1 MTHDTH
7 VECQHSCQTVTH
19 SCLSRMLLSCASG
32 QAGGGGDGRESSGA
46 GSGAP
51 SSNGQQQQQQQQQLH
66 DAQGASS
73 KRSPAQKGLVSF
85 VALTSDV
92 DQSPGGEV
100 EVTLRPPAPGGAWGL
115 PPLPQGRSNSRYSSS
130 MVPPDTYGF
139 AQDNSPASTR
149 QRAPLPGPND
159 LIFGEDDKSSGLSYK
174 DREERLRQLRE
185 RQQLEKQQKL
195 EELKEQGLQSK
206 AAAAQRFREQQEN
219 ERRRRLEEMRLRDAD
234 RRSQVEE
241 RKRIIQQAEQDR
253 REAVIRKNAEREHR
267 LESKRRNERSNI
279 VFAFGSSTPRM
290 LDPKDNST
298 NASYWSSRRATSTTN
313 VHLVDTSITRR
324 ASECGDIE
332 LSRKRATS
340 AQSLDRKPED
350 LRMSSSMYEVFHWD
364 ESGSSHQNH
373 APTTQ
378 GTRLT
383 KSRDS
388 SLERKTP
395 PSALSW
401 VRSSTPQPTKSSSFA
416 LSSKDTPDPPPPSST
431 SSSSSDKT
439 PTNAS
444 QSRFCV
450 WEFGDNFAALG
461 PANQSSGGS
470 GNPVSASPASTPTSS
485 TCYSRRTAS
494 VFTGA
499 GCTIG
504 GEDLMT
510 RSMTAAIPTS
520 AARRR
525 TDLIPA
531 MPSLRDSST
540 PSRSSPRH
548 RSPGRALSLGR
559 LDELACPRHRKSP
572 LAPLHEST
580 PSSVRMSQPART
592 MSKSMCHL
600 GPRPARPQT
609 LDTATGRLDRGV
621 SRSSVT
627 LVQPRMTR
635 AEILRQ
641 KKLRGNALSS
651 STDNTSRNTK
661 STYQGMRSGTVTPNS
676 PSRPTSALSQGSNNS
691 SQVSLRSRTSPRK
704 PRPLS
709 IAGSSLSS
717 ADKPRDASTPS
728 RESRPMERKL
738 SVGASLPSAKPT
750 RAKSVGSDRSAP
762 ATPARTP
769 AKTTPKKTPSQV
781 KAESAAKKAVEKSK
795 TTPKSKPTPKT
806 TPVHSPLVE
815 SKPSPGVKDDK
826 KEKDDKAPETKLDV
840 TETKAEIDETATE
853 KSGDKVT
860 AVLEPEAAVTL
871 VQEQPDKDAAVQ
883 IEHHE
888 EDLKAQDKPTE
899 VPVSETKQLID
910 ESVKPVEATVEKLE
924 PQPEP
929 VKHTPQVPA
938 EEQIIKDKTPERDL
952 PEEVTSTSVPEDSLE
967 KLVEDTTA
975 DQEKTLAQKAAEK
988 PVTGY
993 ATEEEYKAALAEKRR
1008 LAREAKEREQ
1018 ELERQRQLEE
1028 EERERKEEEEF
1039 LRLIEEQKKAEEER
1053 LKKAIEEADRNRE
1066 EEARRR
1072 EEEEKQREEAERIEH
1087 QKRLETE
1094 ERLRREEEERQARKS
1109 RVAAIMARTRG
1120 KGGSNT
1126 PTKAEAKTPS
1136 DEAKNFGDG
1145 EMSVS
1150 MTDSMISL
1158 VTASESQAES
1168 RPVTSA
1174 ASEFSTQP
1182 PSDVSSQP
1190 PSDVSSQPPSDVSS
1204 QPPSDVSSQPPS
1216 DVSSQPPSDVSSQP
1230 PSDVSSQLSSDVS
1243 SQRSSDVIS
1252 QPSSDTYT
1260 APTNDISI
1268 KSVQELESTSQ
1279 NQTFETVEVES
1290 KYCVDQQ
1297 VLRSNVVLS
1306 SNTEHCQ
1313 VDDLISGMASVRV
1326 EEPHINGDTP
1336 VPMDTT
1342 PTQSVD
1348 LLGSL
1353 SDVHSVNHNGV
1364 DNTPPHTT
1372 QGDNLL
1378 GSLDPLNSSLTST
1391 TSITSAASNF
1401 EQIIDLGQTKL
1412 SNEDAV
1418 NSNPPSP
1425 FIAFEQNLNKKQN
1438 QENTSTVPDL
1448 LL

>member
-1 MTHDTH
+1 MVSWNMFSELCRETLKRSVIDGIQAF
-7 VECQHSCQTVTH
+7 QHLLH
-19 SCLSRMLLSCASG
+19 SRTREYMPLLCTLDWLLHSRTR
-32 QAGGGGDGRESSGA
+32 GGGDGRESSGA

-73 KRSPAQKGLVSF
+73 KRSPAQK
-85 VALTSDV
+85 
-92 DQSPGGEV
+92 
-100 EVTLRPPAPGGAWGL
+100 
-115 PPLPQGRSNSRYSSS
+115 
-130 MVPPDTYGF
+130 DTYGF

-195 EELKEQGLQSK
+195 EELKEQ

-378 GTRLT
+378 
-383 KSRDS
+383 
-388 SLERKTP
+388 
-395 PSALSW
+395 
-401 VRSSTPQPTKSSSFA
+401 
-416 LSSKDTPDPPPPSST
+416 
-431 SSSSSDKT
+431 
-439 PTNAS
+439 
-444 QSRFCV
+444 
-450 WEFGDNFAALG
+450 
-461 PANQSSGGS
+461 
-470 GNPVSASPASTPTSS
+470 
-485 TCYSRRTAS
+485 
-494 VFTGA
+494 
-499 GCTIG
+499 

>member
-1 MTHDTH
+1 MSRSASVSVPRRELYVVPERRASLELEDAPRHLHLDQPREFESWPCDSFFLLPDAVLAMDAGAFRADLMSLDPALSASLPDWDLPGLTGRSASPSQELAHH
-7 VECQHSCQTVTH
+7 TH
-19 SCLSRMLLSCASG
+19 SQGSHLAHHRPDRRSLTLLDHHLGLTVHTAG
-32 QAGGGGDGRESSGA
+32 HGTVLIGGGGDGRESSGGA
-46 GSGAP
+46 GAGAASANGH
-51 SSNGQQQQQQQQQLH
+51 SSQQSQQPQQQQPQQQQQEHQSQS
-66 DAQGASS
+66 AAT
-73 KRSPAQKGLVSF
+73 KRSPAQK
-85 VALTSDV
+85 
-92 DQSPGGEV
+92 
-100 EVTLRPPAPGGAWGL
+100 
-115 PPLPQGRSNSRYSSS
+115 
-130 MVPPDTYGF
+130 
-139 AQDNSPASTR
+139 
-149 QRAPLPGPND
+149 
-159 LIFGEDDKSSGLSYK
+159 DDKSSGLSYK

-195 EELKEQGLQSK
+195 EELKEQ

-313 VHLVDTSITRR
+313 VHLVDASITRR
-324 ASECGDIE
+324 ASECSDMD

-364 ESGSSHQNH
+364 ESSSSHQNH
-373 APTTQ
+373 PPTTQ
-378 GTRLT
+378 
-383 KSRDS
+383 
-388 SLERKTP
+388 
-395 PSALSW
+395 
-401 VRSSTPQPTKSSSFA
+401 
-416 LSSKDTPDPPPPSST
+416 
-431 SSSSSDKT
+431 
-439 PTNAS
+439 
-444 QSRFCV
+444 
-450 WEFGDNFAALG
+450 
-461 PANQSSGGS
+461 
-470 GNPVSASPASTPTSS
+470 
-485 TCYSRRTAS
+485 
-494 VFTGA
+494 
-499 GCTIG
+499 

-510 RSMTAAIPTS
+510 RSMTAAIPAS

-531 MPSLRDSST
+531 MPSLRDST
-540 PSRSSPRH
+540 GANRSSPRH

-559 LDELACPRHRKSP
+559 LDELARPRHRNPP
-572 LAPLHEST
+572 LAPLHETT

-592 MSKSMCHL
+592 ISKSMCHL

-609 LDTATGRLDRGV
+609 LETTNGQLDRGV

-641 KKLRGNALSS
+641 KKLRGNPVSS
-651 STDNTSRNTK
+651 STDSNSRNTK
-661 STYQGMRSGTVTPNS
+661 STSPGQGMRSGTVTPNS

-717 ADKPRDASTPS
+717 ADKPRDGATLS

-738 SVGASLPSAKPT
+738 SVGATPSTTKPL
-750 RAKSVGSDRSAP
+750 RAKSAGSDRSTP

-769 AKTTPKKTPSQV
+769 VKTSTPKKTPSQV
-781 KAESAAKKAVEKSK
+781 KAESAAKKAIEKSK
-795 TTPKSKPTPKT
+795 TTPKSKPSPKT
-806 TPVHSPLVE
+806 PLQSPAVE
-815 SKPSPGVKDDK
+815 NKSLPGVKEDK
-826 KEKDDKAPETKLDV
+826 KKAKEDKNLEIKSDELNDITEDSNINESVGETPPREKMNGADLQLEAVVADVQVQPEKDAGAK
-840 TETKAEIDETATE
+840 
-853 KSGDKVT
+853 
-860 AVLEPEAAVTL
+860 
-871 VQEQPDKDAAVQ
+871 
-883 IEHHE
+883 IEHPS
-888 EDLKAQDKPTE
+888 EDLQAQDKSP
-899 VPVSETKQLID
+899 VAAPVSETKQLIEDSVKSVEPSIKEKEVLEVSADTPSIPVEDKNVVD
-910 ESVKPVEATVEKLE
+910 ESPDKVLPEENLSSSVIEESLDKPVE
-924 PQPEP
+924 
-929 VKHTPQVPA
+929 
-938 EEQIIKDKTPERDL
+938 DN
-952 PEEVTSTSVPEDSLE
+952 SG
-967 KLVEDTTA
+967 
-975 DQEKTLAQKAAEK
+975 DQDKTLAQKAAEK

-1008 LAREAKEREQ
+1008 LAREAKEREL

-1039 LRLIEEQKKAEEER
+1039 LKMIAEQKKAEEER
-1053 LKKAIEEADRNRE
+1053 LRKAIEEADRNRI
-1066 EEARRR
+1066 EEAKRK
-1072 EEEEKQREEAERIEH
+1072 EEEEKQREEAERLEN

-1145 EMSVS
+1145 EMTTS

-1158 VTASESQAES
+1158 VTASEMQSEPKIDSQ
-1168 RPVTSA
+1168 PVISTPDTPAQLISDV
-1174 ASEFSTQP
+1174 ASHHSSDVLPKPSGDSYAP
-1182 PSDVSSQP
+1182 PTSDVSIKTVHDVDMASQ
-1190 PSDVSSQPPSDVSS
+1190 SHTTEIVVDSKSSVEQKVMHSNIEV
-1204 QPPSDVSSQPPS
+1204 
-1216 DVSSQPPSDVSSQP
+1216 
-1230 PSDVSSQLSSDVS
+1230 
-1243 SQRSSDVIS
+1243 
-1252 QPSSDTYT
+1252 T
-1260 APTNDISI
+1260 
-1268 KSVQELESTSQ
+1268 ST
-1279 NQTFETVEVES
+1279 
-1290 KYCVDQQ
+1290 
-1297 VLRSNVVLS
+1297 
-1306 SNTEHCQ
+1306 TENYQ
-1313 VDDLISGMASVRV
+1313 VDDLISGMSSVKV
-1326 EEPHINGDTP
+1326 EEPHVNGDSP

-1372 QGDNLL
+1372 QGTDNLL
-1378 GSLDPLNSSLTST
+1378 GSLDPLDSSLMST
-1391 TSITSAASNF
+1391 TTITPAASNF

>member
-1 MTHDTH
+1 MSRSASVSVPRRELYVVPERRASLELEDAPRHLHLDQPREFESWPCDSFFLLPDAVLAMDAGAFRADLMSLDPALSASLPDWDLPGLTGRSASPSQELAHH
-7 VECQHSCQTVTH
+7 TH
-19 SCLSRMLLSCASG
+19 SQGSHLAHHRPDRRSLTLLDHHLGLTVHTAG
-32 QAGGGGDGRESSGA
+32 HGTVLIGGGGDGRESSGGA
-46 GSGAP
+46 GAGAASANGH
-51 SSNGQQQQQQQQQLH
+51 SSQQSQQPQQQQPQQQQQEHQSQS
-66 DAQGASS
+66 AAT
-73 KRSPAQKGLVSF
+73 KRSPAQKGQVSF
-85 VALTSDV
+85 SLTTNDIDIGEGGVEGGSRDPPVAAAGAADGTS
-92 DQSPGGEV
+92 SH
-100 EVTLRPPAPGGAWGL
+100 GL
-115 PPLPQGRSNSRYSSS
+115 PPLPRGHKDRWSCSL
-130 MVPPDTYGF
+130 DTTDSYWF
-139 AQDNSPASTR
+139 AQDDNTPPGKQHRASL
-149 QRAPLPGPND
+149 AGPND

-195 EELKEQGLQSK
+195 EELKEQ

-253 REAVIRKNAEREHR
+253 REAVIRKNAVEYHQMKLGPHKPFTIDNENKTLVMQEREHR

-313 VHLVDTSITRR
+313 VHLVDASITRR
-324 ASECGDIE
+324 ASECSDMD

-364 ESGSSHQNH
+364 ESSSSHQNH
-373 APTTQ
+373 PPTTQ
-378 GTRLT
+378 
-383 KSRDS
+383 
-388 SLERKTP
+388 
-395 PSALSW
+395 
-401 VRSSTPQPTKSSSFA
+401 
-416 LSSKDTPDPPPPSST
+416 
-431 SSSSSDKT
+431 
-439 PTNAS
+439 
-444 QSRFCV
+444 
-450 WEFGDNFAALG
+450 
-461 PANQSSGGS
+461 
-470 GNPVSASPASTPTSS
+470 
-485 TCYSRRTAS
+485 
-494 VFTGA
+494 
-499 GCTIG
+499 

-510 RSMTAAIPTS
+510 RSMTAAIPAS

-531 MPSLRDSST
+531 MPSLRDST
-540 PSRSSPRH
+540 GANRSSPRH
-548 RSPGRALSLGR
+548 RSP
-559 LDELACPRHRKSP
+559 
-572 LAPLHEST
+572 
-580 PSSVRMSQPART
+580 
-592 MSKSMCHL
+592 
-600 GPRPARPQT
+600 
-609 LDTATGRLDRGV
+609 
-621 SRSSVT
+621 
-627 LVQPRMTR
+627 
-635 AEILRQ
+635 
-641 KKLRGNALSS
+641 
-651 STDNTSRNTK
+651 
-661 STYQGMRSGTVTPNS
+661 GMRSGTVTPNS

-717 ADKPRDASTPS
+717 ADKPRDGATLS

-738 SVGASLPSAKPT
+738 SVGATPSTTKPL
-750 RAKSVGSDRSAP
+750 RAKSAGSDRSTP

-769 AKTTPKKTPSQV
+769 VKTSTPKKTPSQV
-781 KAESAAKKAVEKSK
+781 KAESAAKKAIEKSK
-795 TTPKSKPTPKT
+795 TTPKSKPSPKT
-806 TPVHSPLVE
+806 PLQSPAVE
-815 SKPSPGVKDDK
+815 NKSLPGVKEDK
-826 KEKDDKAPETKLDV
+826 KKAKEDKNLEIKSDELNDITEDSNINESVGETPPREKMNGADLQLEAVVADVQVQPEKDAGAK
-840 TETKAEIDETATE
+840 
-853 KSGDKVT
+853 
-860 AVLEPEAAVTL
+860 
-871 VQEQPDKDAAVQ
+871 
-883 IEHHE
+883 IEHPS
-888 EDLKAQDKPTE
+888 EDLQAQDKSP
-899 VPVSETKQLID
+899 VAAPVSETKQLIEDSVKSVEPSIKEKEVLEVSADTPSIPVEDKNVVD
-910 ESVKPVEATVEKLE
+910 ESPDKVLPEENLSSSVIEESLDKPVE
-924 PQPEP
+924 
-929 VKHTPQVPA
+929 
-938 EEQIIKDKTPERDL
+938 DN
-952 PEEVTSTSVPEDSLE
+952 SG
-967 KLVEDTTA
+967 
-975 DQEKTLAQKAAEK
+975 DQDKTLAQKAAEK

-1008 LAREAKEREQ
+1008 LAREAKEREL

-1039 LRLIEEQKKAEEER
+1039 LKMIAEQKKAEEER
-1053 LKKAIEEADRNRE
+1053 LRKAIEEADRNRI
-1066 EEARRR
+1066 EEAKRK
-1072 EEEEKQREEAERIEH
+1072 EEEEKQREEAERLEN

-1145 EMSVS
+1145 EMTTS

-1158 VTASESQAES
+1158 VTASEMQSEPKIDSQ
-1168 RPVTSA
+1168 PVISTPDTPAQLISDV
-1174 ASEFSTQP
+1174 ASHHSSDVLPKPSGDSYAP
-1182 PSDVSSQP
+1182 PTSDVSIKTVHDVDMASQ
-1190 PSDVSSQPPSDVSS
+1190 SHTTEIVVDSKSSVEQKVMHSNIEV
-1204 QPPSDVSSQPPS
+1204 
-1216 DVSSQPPSDVSSQP
+1216 
-1230 PSDVSSQLSSDVS
+1230 
-1243 SQRSSDVIS
+1243 
-1252 QPSSDTYT
+1252 T
-1260 APTNDISI
+1260 
-1268 KSVQELESTSQ
+1268 ST
-1279 NQTFETVEVES
+1279 
-1290 KYCVDQQ
+1290 
-1297 VLRSNVVLS
+1297 
-1306 SNTEHCQ
+1306 TENYQ
-1313 VDDLISGMASVRV
+1313 VDDLISGMSSVKV
-1326 EEPHINGDTP
+1326 EEPHVNGDSP

-1372 QGDNLL
+1372 QGTDNLL
-1378 GSLDPLNSSLTST
+1378 GSLDPLDSSLMST
-1391 TSITSAASNF
+1391 TTITPAASNF

>member
-1 MTHDTH
+1 
-7 VECQHSCQTVTH
+7 
-19 SCLSRMLLSCASG
+19 
-32 QAGGGGDGRESSGA
+32 GGGGDGRESSGA

-73 KRSPAQKGLVSF
+73 KRSPAQK
-85 VALTSDV
+85 
-92 DQSPGGEV
+92 
-100 EVTLRPPAPGGAWGL
+100 
-115 PPLPQGRSNSRYSSS
+115 
-130 MVPPDTYGF
+130 DTYGF

-195 EELKEQGLQSK
+195 EELKEQ

-548 RSPGRALSLGR
+548 RSPG
-559 LDELACPRHRKSP
+559 
-572 LAPLHEST
+572 
-580 PSSVRMSQPART
+580 
-592 MSKSMCHL
+592 
-600 GPRPARPQT
+600 
-609 LDTATGRLDRGV
+609 
-621 SRSSVT
+621 
-627 LVQPRMTR
+627 
-635 AEILRQ
+635 
-641 KKLRGNALSS
+641 
-651 STDNTSRNTK
+651 
-661 STYQGMRSGTVTPNS
+661 MRSGTVTPNS

-952 PEEVTSTSVPEDSLE
+952 PEEVTSTSVPEDILE

>member
-1 MTHDTH
+1 MSRSASVSVPRRELYVVPERRASLELEDAPRHLHLDQPREFESWPCDSFFLLPDAVLAMDAGAFRADLMSLDPALSASLPDWDLPGLTGRSASPSQELAHH
-7 VECQHSCQTVTH
+7 TH
-19 SCLSRMLLSCASG
+19 SQGSHLAHHRPDRRSLTLLDHHLGLTVHTAG
-32 QAGGGGDGRESSGA
+32 HGTVLIGGGGDGRESSGGA
-46 GSGAP
+46 GAGAASANGH
-51 SSNGQQQQQQQQQLH
+51 SSQQSQQPQQQQPQQQQQEHQSQS
-66 DAQGASS
+66 AAT
-73 KRSPAQKGLVSF
+73 KRSPAQKDSY
-85 VALTSDV
+85 
-92 DQSPGGEV
+92 
-100 EVTLRPPAPGGAWGL
+100 W
-115 PPLPQGRSNSRYSSS
+115 
-130 MVPPDTYGF
+130 F
-139 AQDNSPASTR
+139 AQDDNTPPGKQHRASL
-149 QRAPLPGPND
+149 AGPND

-195 EELKEQGLQSK
+195 EELKEQ

-313 VHLVDTSITRR
+313 VHLVDASITRR
-324 ASECGDIE
+324 ASECSDMD

-364 ESGSSHQNH
+364 ESSSSHQNH
-373 APTTQ
+373 PPTTQ
-378 GTRLT
+378 
-383 KSRDS
+383 
-388 SLERKTP
+388 
-395 PSALSW
+395 
-401 VRSSTPQPTKSSSFA
+401 
-416 LSSKDTPDPPPPSST
+416 
-431 SSSSSDKT
+431 
-439 PTNAS
+439 
-444 QSRFCV
+444 
-450 WEFGDNFAALG
+450 
-461 PANQSSGGS
+461 
-470 GNPVSASPASTPTSS
+470 
-485 TCYSRRTAS
+485 
-494 VFTGA
+494 
-499 GCTIG
+499 

-510 RSMTAAIPTS
+510 RSMTAAIPAS

-531 MPSLRDSST
+531 MPSLRDST
-540 PSRSSPRH
+540 GANRSSPRH

-559 LDELACPRHRKSP
+559 LDELARPRHRNPP
-572 LAPLHEST
+572 LAPLHETT

-592 MSKSMCHL
+592 ISKSMCHL

-609 LDTATGRLDRGV
+609 LETTNGQLDRGV

-641 KKLRGNALSS
+641 KKLRGNPVSS
-651 STDNTSRNTK
+651 STDSNSRNTK
-661 STYQGMRSGTVTPNS
+661 STSPGQGMRSGTVTPNS

-717 ADKPRDASTPS
+717 ADKPRDGATLS

-738 SVGASLPSAKPT
+738 SVGATPSTTKPL
-750 RAKSVGSDRSAP
+750 RAKSAGSDRSTP

-769 AKTTPKKTPSQV
+769 VKTSTPKKTPSQV
-781 KAESAAKKAVEKSK
+781 KAESAAKKAIEKSK
-795 TTPKSKPTPKT
+795 TTPKSKPSPKT
-806 TPVHSPLVE
+806 PLQSPAVE
-815 SKPSPGVKDDK
+815 NKSLPGVKEDK
-826 KEKDDKAPETKLDV
+826 KKAKEDKNLEIKSDELNDITEDSNINESVGETPPREKMNGADLQLEAVVADVQVQPEKDAGAK
-840 TETKAEIDETATE
+840 
-853 KSGDKVT
+853 
-860 AVLEPEAAVTL
+860 
-871 VQEQPDKDAAVQ
+871 
-883 IEHHE
+883 IEHPS
-888 EDLKAQDKPTE
+888 EDLQAQDKSP
-899 VPVSETKQLID
+899 VAAPVSETKQLIEDSVKSVEPSIKEKEVLEVSADTPSIPVEDKNVVD
-910 ESVKPVEATVEKLE
+910 ESPDKVLPEENLSSSVIEESLDKPVE
-924 PQPEP
+924 
-929 VKHTPQVPA
+929 
-938 EEQIIKDKTPERDL
+938 DN
-952 PEEVTSTSVPEDSLE
+952 SG
-967 KLVEDTTA
+967 
-975 DQEKTLAQKAAEK
+975 DQDKTLAQKAAEK

-1008 LAREAKEREQ
+1008 LAREAKEREL

-1039 LRLIEEQKKAEEER
+1039 LKMIAEQKKAEEER
-1053 LKKAIEEADRNRE
+1053 LRKAIEEADRNRI
-1066 EEARRR
+1066 EEAKRK
-1072 EEEEKQREEAERIEH
+1072 EEEEKQREEAERLEN

-1145 EMSVS
+1145 EMTTS

-1158 VTASESQAES
+1158 VTASEMQSEPKIDSQ
-1168 RPVTSA
+1168 PVISTPDTPAQLISDV
-1174 ASEFSTQP
+1174 ASHHSSDVLPKPSGDSYAP
-1182 PSDVSSQP
+1182 PTSDVSIKTVHDVDMASQ
-1190 PSDVSSQPPSDVSS
+1190 SHTTEIVVDSKSSVEQKVMHSNIEV
-1204 QPPSDVSSQPPS
+1204 
-1216 DVSSQPPSDVSSQP
+1216 
-1230 PSDVSSQLSSDVS
+1230 
-1243 SQRSSDVIS
+1243 
-1252 QPSSDTYT
+1252 T
-1260 APTNDISI
+1260 
-1268 KSVQELESTSQ
+1268 ST
-1279 NQTFETVEVES
+1279 
-1290 KYCVDQQ
+1290 
-1297 VLRSNVVLS
+1297 
-1306 SNTEHCQ
+1306 TENYQ
-1313 VDDLISGMASVRV
+1313 VDDLISGMSSVKV
-1326 EEPHINGDTP
+1326 EEPHVNGDSP

-1372 QGDNLL
+1372 QGTDNLL
-1378 GSLDPLNSSLTST
+1378 GSLDPLDSSLMST
-1391 TSITSAASNF
+1391 TTITPAASNF

>member
-1 MTHDTH
+1 MSRSASVSVPRRELYVVPERRASLELEDAPRHLHLDQPREFESWPCDSFFLLPDAVLAMDAGAFRADLMSLDPALSASLPDWDLPGLTGRSASPSQELAHH
-7 VECQHSCQTVTH
+7 TH
-19 SCLSRMLLSCASG
+19 SQGSHLAHHRPDRRSLTLLDHHLGLTVHTAG
-32 QAGGGGDGRESSGA
+32 HGTVLIGGGGDGRESSGGA
-46 GSGAP
+46 GAGAASANGH
-51 SSNGQQQQQQQQQLH
+51 SSQQSQQPQQQQPQQQQQEHQSQS
-66 DAQGASS
+66 AAT
-73 KRSPAQKGLVSF
+73 KRSPAQK
-85 VALTSDV
+85 
-92 DQSPGGEV
+92 
-100 EVTLRPPAPGGAWGL
+100 
-115 PPLPQGRSNSRYSSS
+115 
-130 MVPPDTYGF
+130 
-139 AQDNSPASTR
+139 
-149 QRAPLPGPND
+149 
-159 LIFGEDDKSSGLSYK
+159 DDKSSGLSYK

-195 EELKEQGLQSK
+195 EELKEQ

-313 VHLVDTSITRR
+313 VHLVDASITRR
-324 ASECGDIE
+324 ASECSDMD

-364 ESGSSHQNH
+364 ESSSSHQNH
-373 APTTQ
+373 PPTTQ
-378 GTRLT
+378 
-383 KSRDS
+383 
-388 SLERKTP
+388 
-395 PSALSW
+395 
-401 VRSSTPQPTKSSSFA
+401 
-416 LSSKDTPDPPPPSST
+416 
-431 SSSSSDKT
+431 
-439 PTNAS
+439 
-444 QSRFCV
+444 
-450 WEFGDNFAALG
+450 
-461 PANQSSGGS
+461 
-470 GNPVSASPASTPTSS
+470 
-485 TCYSRRTAS
+485 
-494 VFTGA
+494 
-499 GCTIG
+499 

-510 RSMTAAIPTS
+510 RSMTAAIPAS

-531 MPSLRDSST
+531 MPSLRDST
-540 PSRSSPRH
+540 GANRSSPRH
-548 RSPGRALSLGR
+548 RSP
-559 LDELACPRHRKSP
+559 
-572 LAPLHEST
+572 
-580 PSSVRMSQPART
+580 
-592 MSKSMCHL
+592 
-600 GPRPARPQT
+600 
-609 LDTATGRLDRGV
+609 
-621 SRSSVT
+621 
-627 LVQPRMTR
+627 
-635 AEILRQ
+635 
-641 KKLRGNALSS
+641 
-651 STDNTSRNTK
+651 
-661 STYQGMRSGTVTPNS
+661 GMRSGTVTPNS

-717 ADKPRDASTPS
+717 ADKPRDGATLS

-738 SVGASLPSAKPT
+738 SVGATPSTTKPL
-750 RAKSVGSDRSAP
+750 RAKSAGSDRSTP

-769 AKTTPKKTPSQV
+769 VKTSTPKKTPSQV
-781 KAESAAKKAVEKSK
+781 KAESAAKKAIEKSK
-795 TTPKSKPTPKT
+795 TTPKSKPSPKT
-806 TPVHSPLVE
+806 PLQSPAVE
-815 SKPSPGVKDDK
+815 NKSLPGVKEDK
-826 KEKDDKAPETKLDV
+826 KKAKEDKNLEIKSDELNDITEDSNINESVGETPPREKMNGADLQLEAVVADVQVQPEKDAGAK
-840 TETKAEIDETATE
+840 
-853 KSGDKVT
+853 
-860 AVLEPEAAVTL
+860 
-871 VQEQPDKDAAVQ
+871 
-883 IEHHE
+883 IEHPS
-888 EDLKAQDKPTE
+888 EDLQAQDKSP
-899 VPVSETKQLID
+899 VAAPVSETKQLIEDSVKSVEPSIKEKEVLEVSADTPSIPVEDKNVVD
-910 ESVKPVEATVEKLE
+910 ESPDKVLPEENLSSSVIEESLDKPVE
-924 PQPEP
+924 
-929 VKHTPQVPA
+929 
-938 EEQIIKDKTPERDL
+938 DN
-952 PEEVTSTSVPEDSLE
+952 SG
-967 KLVEDTTA
+967 
-975 DQEKTLAQKAAEK
+975 DQDKTLAQKAAEK

-1008 LAREAKEREQ
+1008 LAREAKEREL

-1039 LRLIEEQKKAEEER
+1039 LKMIAEQKKAEEER
-1053 LKKAIEEADRNRE
+1053 LRKAIEEADRNRI
-1066 EEARRR
+1066 EEAKRK
-1072 EEEEKQREEAERIEH
+1072 EEEEKQREEAERLEN

-1145 EMSVS
+1145 EMTTS

-1158 VTASESQAES
+1158 VTASEMQSEPKIDSQ
-1168 RPVTSA
+1168 PVISTPDTPAQLISDV
-1174 ASEFSTQP
+1174 ASHHSSDVLPKPSGDSYAP
-1182 PSDVSSQP
+1182 PTSDVSIKTVHDVDMASQ
-1190 PSDVSSQPPSDVSS
+1190 SHTTEIVVDSKSSVEQKVMHSNIEV
-1204 QPPSDVSSQPPS
+1204 
-1216 DVSSQPPSDVSSQP
+1216 
-1230 PSDVSSQLSSDVS
+1230 
-1243 SQRSSDVIS
+1243 
-1252 QPSSDTYT
+1252 T
-1260 APTNDISI
+1260 
-1268 KSVQELESTSQ
+1268 ST
-1279 NQTFETVEVES
+1279 
-1290 KYCVDQQ
+1290 
-1297 VLRSNVVLS
+1297 
-1306 SNTEHCQ
+1306 TENYQ
-1313 VDDLISGMASVRV
+1313 VDDLISGMSSVKV
-1326 EEPHINGDTP
+1326 EEPHVNGDSP

-1372 QGDNLL
+1372 QGTDNLL
-1378 GSLDPLNSSLTST
+1378 GSLDPLDSSLMST
-1391 TSITSAASNF
+1391 TTITPAASNF

>member
-1 MTHDTH
+1 MSRSASVSVPRRELYVVPERRASLELEDAPRHLHLDQPREFESWPCDSFFLLPDAVLAMDAGAFRADLMSLDPALSASLPDWDLPGLTGRSASPSQELAHH
-7 VECQHSCQTVTH
+7 TH
-19 SCLSRMLLSCASG
+19 SQGSHLAHHRPDRRSLTLLDHHLGLTVHTAG
-32 QAGGGGDGRESSGA
+32 HGTVLIGGGGDGRESSGGA
-46 GSGAP
+46 GAGAASANGH
-51 SSNGQQQQQQQQQLH
+51 SSQQSQQPQQQQPQQQQQEHQSQS
-66 DAQGASS
+66 AAT
-73 KRSPAQKGLVSF
+73 KRSPAQKGQVSF
-85 VALTSDV
+85 SLTTNDIDIGEGGVEGGSRGPPVAAAAGAADGTS
-92 DQSPGGEV
+92 SH
-100 EVTLRPPAPGGAWGL
+100 GL
-115 PPLPQGRSNSRYSSS
+115 PPLPRGHKDRWSCSL
-130 MVPPDTYGF
+130 DTTDSYWF
-139 AQDNSPASTR
+139 AQDDNTPPGKQHRASL
-149 QRAPLPGPND
+149 AGPND

-195 EELKEQGLQSK
+195 EELKEQ
-206 AAAAQRFREQQEN
+206 
-219 ERRRRLEEMRLRDAD
+219 
-234 RRSQVEE
+234 
-241 RKRIIQQAEQDR
+241 
-253 REAVIRKNAEREHR
+253 EREHR

-313 VHLVDTSITRR
+313 VHLVDASITRR
-324 ASECGDIE
+324 ASECSDMD

-364 ESGSSHQNH
+364 ESSSSHQNH
-373 APTTQ
+373 PPTTQ
-378 GTRLT
+378 
-383 KSRDS
+383 
-388 SLERKTP
+388 
-395 PSALSW
+395 
-401 VRSSTPQPTKSSSFA
+401 
-416 LSSKDTPDPPPPSST
+416 
-431 SSSSSDKT
+431 
-439 PTNAS
+439 
-444 QSRFCV
+444 
-450 WEFGDNFAALG
+450 
-461 PANQSSGGS
+461 
-470 GNPVSASPASTPTSS
+470 
-485 TCYSRRTAS
+485 
-494 VFTGA
+494 
-499 GCTIG
+499 

-510 RSMTAAIPTS
+510 RSMTAAIPAS

-531 MPSLRDSST
+531 MPSLRDST
-540 PSRSSPRH
+540 GANRSSPRH

-559 LDELACPRHRKSP
+559 LDELARPRHRNPP
-572 LAPLHEST
+572 LAPLHETT

-592 MSKSMCHL
+592 ISKSMCHL

-609 LDTATGRLDRGV
+609 LETTNGQLDRGV

-641 KKLRGNALSS
+641 KKLRGNPVSS
-651 STDNTSRNTK
+651 STDSNSRNTK
-661 STYQGMRSGTVTPNS
+661 STSPGQGMRSGTVTPNS

-717 ADKPRDASTPS
+717 ADKPRDGATLS

-738 SVGASLPSAKPT
+738 SVGATPSTTKPL
-750 RAKSVGSDRSAP
+750 RAKSAGSDRSTP

-769 AKTTPKKTPSQV
+769 VKTSTPKKTPSQV
-781 KAESAAKKAVEKSK
+781 KAESAAKKAIEKSK
-795 TTPKSKPTPKT
+795 TTPKSKPSPKT
-806 TPVHSPLVE
+806 PLQSPAVE
-815 SKPSPGVKDDK
+815 NKSLPGVKEDK
-826 KEKDDKAPETKLDV
+826 KKAKEDKNLEIKSDELNDITEDSNINESVGETPPREKMNGADLQLEAVVADVQVQPEKDAGAK
-840 TETKAEIDETATE
+840 
-853 KSGDKVT
+853 
-860 AVLEPEAAVTL
+860 
-871 VQEQPDKDAAVQ
+871 
-883 IEHHE
+883 IEHPS
-888 EDLKAQDKPTE
+888 EDLQAQDKSP
-899 VPVSETKQLID
+899 VAAPVSETKQLIEDSVKSVEPSIKEKEVLEVSADTPSIPVEYKNVVD
-910 ESVKPVEATVEKLE
+910 ESPDKVLPEENLSSSVIEESLDKPVE
-924 PQPEP
+924 
-929 VKHTPQVPA
+929 
-938 EEQIIKDKTPERDL
+938 DN
-952 PEEVTSTSVPEDSLE
+952 SG
-967 KLVEDTTA
+967 
-975 DQEKTLAQKAAEK
+975 DQDKTLAQKAAEK

-1008 LAREAKEREQ
+1008 LAREAKEREL

-1039 LRLIEEQKKAEEER
+1039 LKMIAEQKKAEEER
-1053 LKKAIEEADRNRE
+1053 LRKAIEEADRNRI
-1066 EEARRR
+1066 EEAKRK
-1072 EEEEKQREEAERIEH
+1072 EEEEKQREEAERLEN

-1136 DEAKNFGDG
+1136 DEAKHFGDG
-1145 EMSVS
+1145 EMTTS

-1158 VTASESQAES
+1158 VTASEMQSEPKIDSQ
-1168 RPVTSA
+1168 PVISTPDTPAQLISDV
-1174 ASEFSTQP
+1174 ASHHSSDVLPKPSGDSYAP
-1182 PSDVSSQP
+1182 PTSDVSIKTVHDVDMASQ
-1190 PSDVSSQPPSDVSS
+1190 SHTTEIVVDSKSSVEQKVMHSNIEV
-1204 QPPSDVSSQPPS
+1204 
-1216 DVSSQPPSDVSSQP
+1216 
-1230 PSDVSSQLSSDVS
+1230 
-1243 SQRSSDVIS
+1243 
-1252 QPSSDTYT
+1252 T
-1260 APTNDISI
+1260 
-1268 KSVQELESTSQ
+1268 ST
-1279 NQTFETVEVES
+1279 
-1290 KYCVDQQ
+1290 
-1297 VLRSNVVLS
+1297 
-1306 SNTEHCQ
+1306 TENYQ
-1313 VDDLISGMASVRV
+1313 VDDLISGMSSVKV
-1326 EEPHINGDTP
+1326 EEPHVNGDSP

-1372 QGDNLL
+1372 QGTDNLL
-1378 GSLDPLNSSLTST
+1378 GSLDPLDSSLMST
-1391 TSITSAASNF
+1391 TTITPAASNF

>member
-1 MTHDTH
+1 
-7 VECQHSCQTVTH
+7 
-19 SCLSRMLLSCASG
+19 
-32 QAGGGGDGRESSGA
+32 GGGGDGRESSGA

-73 KRSPAQKGLVSF
+73 KRSPAQK
-85 VALTSDV
+85 
-92 DQSPGGEV
+92 
-100 EVTLRPPAPGGAWGL
+100 
-115 PPLPQGRSNSRYSSS
+115 
-130 MVPPDTYGF
+130 
-139 AQDNSPASTR
+139 
-149 QRAPLPGPND
+149 
-159 LIFGEDDKSSGLSYK
+159 DDKSSGLSYK

-195 EELKEQGLQSK
+195 EELKEQ

-378 GTRLT
+378 G
-383 KSRDS
+383 
-388 SLERKTP
+388 
-395 PSALSW
+395 
-401 VRSSTPQPTKSSSFA
+401 
-416 LSSKDTPDPPPPSST
+416 
-431 SSSSSDKT
+431 
-439 PTNAS
+439 
-444 QSRFCV
+444 
-450 WEFGDNFAALG
+450 
-461 PANQSSGGS
+461 
-470 GNPVSASPASTPTSS
+470 
-485 TCYSRRTAS
+485 
-494 VFTGA
+494 
-499 GCTIG
+499 
-504 GEDLMT
+504 EDLMT

-548 RSPGRALSLGR
+548 RSP
-559 LDELACPRHRKSP
+559 
-572 LAPLHEST
+572 
-580 PSSVRMSQPART
+580 
-592 MSKSMCHL
+592 
-600 GPRPARPQT
+600 
-609 LDTATGRLDRGV
+609 
-621 SRSSVT
+621 
-627 LVQPRMTR
+627 
-635 AEILRQ
+635 
-641 KKLRGNALSS
+641 
-651 STDNTSRNTK
+651 
-661 STYQGMRSGTVTPNS
+661 GMRSGTVTPNS

-952 PEEVTSTSVPEDSLE
+952 PEEVTSTSVPEDILE

>member
-1 MTHDTH
+1 MSRSASVSVPRRELYVVPERRASLELEDAPRHLHLDQPREFESWPCDSFFLLPDAVLAMDAGAFRADLMSLDPALSASLPDWDLPGLTGRSASPSQELAHH
-7 VECQHSCQTVTH
+7 TH
-19 SCLSRMLLSCASG
+19 SQGSHLAHHRPDRRSLTLLDHHLGLTVHTAG
-32 QAGGGGDGRESSGA
+32 HGTVLIGGGGDGRESSGGA
-46 GSGAP
+46 GAGAASANGH
-51 SSNGQQQQQQQQQLH
+51 SSQQSQQPQQQQPQQQQQEHQSQS
-66 DAQGASS
+66 AAT
-73 KRSPAQKGLVSF
+73 KRSPAQKGQVSF
-85 VALTSDV
+85 SLTTNDIDIGEGGVEGGSRDPPVAAAGAADGTS
-92 DQSPGGEV
+92 SH
-100 EVTLRPPAPGGAWGL
+100 GL
-115 PPLPQGRSNSRYSSS
+115 PPLPRGHKDRWSCSL
-130 MVPPDTYGF
+130 DTTDSYWF
-139 AQDNSPASTR
+139 AQDDNTPPGKQHRASL
-149 QRAPLPGPND
+149 AGPND

-195 EELKEQGLQSK
+195 EELKEQ

-253 REAVIRKNAEREHR
+253 REAVIRKNAVEYHQMKLGPHKPFTIDNENKTLVMQEREHR

-313 VHLVDTSITRR
+313 VHLVDASITRR
-324 ASECGDIE
+324 ASECSDMD

-364 ESGSSHQNH
+364 ESSSSHQNH
-373 APTTQ
+373 PPTTQ
-378 GTRLT
+378 
-383 KSRDS
+383 
-388 SLERKTP
+388 
-395 PSALSW
+395 
-401 VRSSTPQPTKSSSFA
+401 
-416 LSSKDTPDPPPPSST
+416 
-431 SSSSSDKT
+431 
-439 PTNAS
+439 
-444 QSRFCV
+444 
-450 WEFGDNFAALG
+450 
-461 PANQSSGGS
+461 
-470 GNPVSASPASTPTSS
+470 
-485 TCYSRRTAS
+485 
-494 VFTGA
+494 
-499 GCTIG
+499 

-510 RSMTAAIPTS
+510 RSMTAAIPAS

-531 MPSLRDSST
+531 MPSLRDST
-540 PSRSSPRH
+540 GANRSSPRH

-559 LDELACPRHRKSP
+559 LDELARPRHRNPP
-572 LAPLHEST
+572 LAPLHETT

-592 MSKSMCHL
+592 ISKSMCHL

-609 LDTATGRLDRGV
+609 LETTNGQLDRGV

-641 KKLRGNALSS
+641 KKLRGNPVSS
-651 STDNTSRNTK
+651 STDSNSRNTK
-661 STYQGMRSGTVTPNS
+661 STS
-676 PSRPTSALSQGSNNS
+676 PG
-691 SQVSLRSRTSPRK
+691 QV
-704 PRPLS
+704 
-709 IAGSSLSS
+709 
-717 ADKPRDASTPS
+717 
-728 RESRPMERKL
+728 
-738 SVGASLPSAKPT
+738 SVGATPSTTKPL
-750 RAKSVGSDRSAP
+750 RAKSAGSDRSTP

-769 AKTTPKKTPSQV
+769 VKTSTPKKTPSQV
-781 KAESAAKKAVEKSK
+781 KAESAAKKAIEKSK
-795 TTPKSKPTPKT
+795 TTPKSKPSPKT
-806 TPVHSPLVE
+806 PLQSPAVE
-815 SKPSPGVKDDK
+815 NKSLPGVKEDK
-826 KEKDDKAPETKLDV
+826 KKAKEDKNLEIKSDELNDITEDSNINESVGETPPREKMNGADLQLEAVVADVQVQPEKDAGAK
-840 TETKAEIDETATE
+840 
-853 KSGDKVT
+853 
-860 AVLEPEAAVTL
+860 
-871 VQEQPDKDAAVQ
+871 
-883 IEHHE
+883 IEHPS
-888 EDLKAQDKPTE
+888 EDLQAQDKSP
-899 VPVSETKQLID
+899 VAAPVSETKQLIEDSVKSVEPSIKEKEVLEVSADTPSIPVEDKNVVD
-910 ESVKPVEATVEKLE
+910 ESPDKVLPEENLSSSVIEESLDKPVE
-924 PQPEP
+924 
-929 VKHTPQVPA
+929 
-938 EEQIIKDKTPERDL
+938 DN
-952 PEEVTSTSVPEDSLE
+952 SG
-967 KLVEDTTA
+967 
-975 DQEKTLAQKAAEK
+975 DQDKTLAQKAAEK

-1008 LAREAKEREQ
+1008 LAREAKEREL

-1039 LRLIEEQKKAEEER
+1039 LKMIAEQKKAEEER
-1053 LKKAIEEADRNRE
+1053 LRKAIEEADRNRI
-1066 EEARRR
+1066 EEAKRK
-1072 EEEEKQREEAERIEH
+1072 EEEEKQREEAERLEN

-1145 EMSVS
+1145 EMTTS

-1158 VTASESQAES
+1158 VTASEMQSEPKIDSQ
-1168 RPVTSA
+1168 PVISTPDTPAQLISDV
-1174 ASEFSTQP
+1174 ASHHSSDVLPKPSGDSYAP
-1182 PSDVSSQP
+1182 PTSDVSIKTVHDVDMASQ
-1190 PSDVSSQPPSDVSS
+1190 SHTTEIVVDSKSSVEQKVMHSNIEV
-1204 QPPSDVSSQPPS
+1204 
-1216 DVSSQPPSDVSSQP
+1216 
-1230 PSDVSSQLSSDVS
+1230 
-1243 SQRSSDVIS
+1243 
-1252 QPSSDTYT
+1252 T
-1260 APTNDISI
+1260 
-1268 KSVQELESTSQ
+1268 ST
-1279 NQTFETVEVES
+1279 
-1290 KYCVDQQ
+1290 
-1297 VLRSNVVLS
+1297 
-1306 SNTEHCQ
+1306 TENYQ
-1313 VDDLISGMASVRV
+1313 VDDLISGMSSVKV
-1326 EEPHINGDTP
+1326 EEPHVNGDSP

-1372 QGDNLL
+1372 QGTDNLL
-1378 GSLDPLNSSLTST
+1378 GSLDPLDSSLMST
-1391 TSITSAASNF
+1391 TTITPAASNF